1 MVNTK
6 CNSMLSYPIENY
18 DEHQEESCIF
28 NDHKK
33 ITNRLFSA
41 WPSCQFHFFNNA
53 TNKFEHNLFLSLP
66 HYY

>member
-18 DEHQEESCIF
+18 DEHQEESSIF

-41 WPSCQFHFFNNA
+41 WPSG
-53 TNKFEHNLFLSLP
+53 
-66 HYY
+66 